1 LIFLLPVGY
10 RGGDTMKVK
19 AGDFVIARFPFAEGD
34 GRYKVRPA
42 LVIGTARGEA
52 GQEYALLAGKYS
64 ATDKVRGEVEV
75 VLTRSEAIAVGQDK
89 EGVIRFDRRNLAVV
103 PADDVLSVTGDW
115 DQLPPPKKESLQRA
129 IARLK
134 GR

>member
-1 LIFLLPVGY
+1 
-10 RGGDTMKVK
+10 MKVK
-19 AGDFVIARFPFAEGD
+19 VGDFVIARVPFAEGD

-42 LVIGTARGEA
+42 LVIGLARGEA
-52 GQEYALLAGKYS
+52 GQGYVLLAGKYS
-64 ATDKVRGEVEV
+64 ATDKVSGEIEV

-89 EGVIRFDRRNLAVV
+89 EGVIRLDRRNLAVV
-103 PADDVLSVTGDW
+103 PVDDVLAKTGDW
-115 DQLPPPKKESLQRA
+115 DNLPPPKKQSLQRA